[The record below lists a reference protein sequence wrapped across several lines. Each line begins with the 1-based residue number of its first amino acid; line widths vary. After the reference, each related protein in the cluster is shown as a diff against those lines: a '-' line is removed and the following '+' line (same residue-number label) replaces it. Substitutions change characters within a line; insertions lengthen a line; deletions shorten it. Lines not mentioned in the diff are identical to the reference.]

1 MLVAGQWSAYTTAAC
16 PSRRPK
22 PSWLP
27 TVGYL
32 FELSRYLGSN
42 RFLARSDRKS
52 DGPHSGRARPRG
64 GPSPVSA
71 TSVDPVARARS
82 APGDTDCYW
91 RAPTVVE
98 AMTLSVYN
106 GTALRLDSKSHRL
119 DAAFPFGAL
128 SWSRYCPGCIRESHG
143 RWQLIWRLGWSF
155 ACAVHNC
162 LLADVCPTCGKY
174 QRQQQVYRRVPT
186 PALCACGE
194 SLGAVQTAKLTA
206 DHAIAPAQR
215 QVFDVIDSGATSF
228 GAFEANRNSVATCWP
243 PLGAWRMAS

>member
-1 MLVAGQWSAYTTAAC
+1 M
-16 PSRRPK
+16 
-22 PSWLP
+22 
-27 TVGYL
+27 
-32 FELSRYLGSN
+32 
-42 RFLARSDRKS
+42 
-52 DGPHSGRARPRG
+52 
-64 GPSPVSA
+64 
-71 TSVDPVARARS
+71 
-82 APGDTDCYW
+82 
-91 RAPTVVE
+91 VE